1 MFGHGPLGMRRIKR
15 GRPGL
20 AELAVAADDEAV
32 DDGRGRLGTV
42 SLIFNGCVRTGLV
55 AGLEA
60 RALGLGS
67 LSMILGRAAT
77 AAKRRLGREWIRRPG
92 VEVHVEFVSPALR
105 VRSPLSLR
113 LFGDLSTS
121 ISLIVSRF
129 LLGDPGCQP
138 GTVGRRGLV
147 GVDGAHEGDL
157 GRSEKVLPAGWTC
170 SWGVTT
176 AVGPVRSSH
185 NRSKKGSSWACG

>member
-1 MFGHGPLGMRRIKR
+1 MFGHGPLGMRRIRR
-15 GRPGL
+15 GRLGL
-20 AELAVAADDEAV
+20 VELVVAADVEAV
-32 DDGRGRLGTV
+32 DDGCGRLGTV
-42 SLIFNGCVRTGLV
+42 SLIFNGCVRTELV

-92 VEVHVEFVSPALR
+92 VEGHVEFVSPALR

-121 ISLIVSRF
+121 IALIVSRF
-129 LLGDPGCQP
+129 LFVGDPGCEP

-147 GVDGAHEGDL
+147 GVDGAQEGDL
-157 GRSEKVLPAGWTC
+157 ERSEKVLAAGWTC

-185 NRSKKGSSWACG
+185 N